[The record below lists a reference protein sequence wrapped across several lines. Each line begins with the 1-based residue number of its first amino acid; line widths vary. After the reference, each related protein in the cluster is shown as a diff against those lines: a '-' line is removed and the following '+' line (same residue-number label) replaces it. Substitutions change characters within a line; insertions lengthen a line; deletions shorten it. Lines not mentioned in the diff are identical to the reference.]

1 MATVFMKWLETTPG
15 DYDRGIELLTLGRL
29 QPLKECIAREYTSP
43 GDRVLE
49 IGCGTGGLALLMAQ
63 QGARVTAVDASEA
76 MLVRARRKA
85 SSDSELDIS
94 FFQLDVTELGD
105 RFEPDSFD
113 LVVSTL
119 VFSELRPEVRRYALE
134 QASRLLA
141 PGGRLLIA
149 DEIVPAGAWQ
159 RLLYWAVR
167 LPLTILTWLLTRT
180 GTRPLRGFE
189 DELRLSGFIPEQLVT
204 YLGGSLQLFGAYP
217 VAAPELVL
225 AAVPRLRH
233 RTTIKTLLLDLL
245 SLINRMVPPYPKIA
259 TGLYRIGNPDRTSP
273 VLATGNYEL
282 TVRRL
287 VRALDGAID
296 CWLVVA
302 NSRGINVWC
311 AAGGG
316 HFGAGDIIAGL
327 KTSGVMDVVDHH
339 ALILPQ
345 LCANG
350 VDGWRIRQETGWGVH
365 WGPIRA
371 EDIPAFLAAG
381 RKKIAA
387 MRQVHFPLRARL
399 EMTTILLTPYGLL
412 LLIPSLIFWRPYTL
426 PLLALAALLAYFY
439 GAFLPWIP
447 GRDGVVKG
455 AFLAGLTVAGLWFW
469 TWIGGNFSVALLLG
483 RSLGLGFLAF
493 FIGAEFQGMSP
504 LMRGEQANWSIE
516 GIVGLL
522 TLVAYGLGR
531 LLFGGG
537 Q

>member
-15 DYDRGIELLTLGRL
+15 DYDRGIEMLTLGRL
-29 QPLKECIAREYTSP
+29 QPLKERIAREYAGP
-43 GDRVLE
+43 GCRVLE
-49 IGCGTGGLALLMAQ
+49 IGCGTGGLALLMAE
-63 QGARVTAVDASEA
+63 QGALVTAVDASDR
-76 MLVRARRKA
+76 MLAEARRKA
-85 SSDSELDIS
+85 KSQAELAIL
-94 FFQLDVTELGD
+94 FLQLDVSELGE
-105 RFEPDSFD
+105 RFEPESFD

-119 VFSELRPEVRRYALE
+119 VFGELRPEVRRYALE
-134 QASRLLA
+134 QVARLLA

-149 DEIVPAGAWQ
+149 DEVVPPGAWQ

-167 LPLTILTWLLTRT
+167 LPLAILTWLLTRT
-180 GTRPLRGFE
+180 GTAPLRGFE
-189 DELRLSGFIPEQLVT
+189 DELRSAGFIPEQLAA
-204 YLGGSLQLFGAYP
+204 YLGGSLQLYGACP
-217 VAAPELVL
+217 ATAPEVAR

-245 SLINRMVPPYPKIA
+245 SLVNRMIPPYPKQA
-259 TGLYRIGNPDRTSP
+259 TGLYRIGHPNRSSP
-273 VLATGNYEL
+273 VLVTGNYEL

-287 VRALDGAID
+287 VRALDGAVD

-316 HFGAGDIIAGL
+316 HFGAGDVITGL
-327 KTSGVMDVVDHH
+327 RTSGVMDVVDHH

-371 EDIPAFLAAG
+371 EDISAYLAAG
-381 RKKIAA
+381 RKKTAA
-387 MRQVHFPLRARL
+387 MRQVRFPLRARL
-399 EMTTILLTPYGLL
+399 EMTTTLLTLYGLL
-412 LLIPSLIFWRPYTL
+412 LLILSLIFWRPYTL

-447 GRDGVVKG
+447 GRDGVAKG
-455 AFLAGLTVAGLWFW
+455 AFLAGLTMVGLWLW
-469 TWIGGNFSVALLLG
+469 TWIRGDFSAPVLFG

-504 LMRGEQANWSIE
+504 LMRGEQANWSVE
-516 GIVGLL
+516 GLVGLL

-531 LLFGGG
+531 LLIGGG
-537 Q
+537 